1 MSSGMTLL
9 EQEVGPDDS
18 VVPSR
23 LTQPESSMEKF
34 KDPTTPEESLSHLKL
49 SDQKS
54 AETDPR
60 AAQNPQSTGTGCPPC
75 SGQDPPAEECFHDCH
90 DSFEAE
96 EPVLDDEGNVQ
107 NGGSSSR
114 KQTELDEEYL
124 LELEKDMPEEEKQ
137 VTNISVAFLAG
148 LNHHIALQIFV
159 CFEQFFP
166 LFSTNQSFSIELAFP
181 GVELLWDFLSNR
193 RRKEST
199 MLKEKGNEQ
208 FKKGD
213 YGEAEDSYTKALQIC
228 PACFQKDRAV
238 LFSNRAAAKMKQ
250 DKTEAALSD
259 CTKAV
264 ELDPHYIRALLRR
277 AELYEKT
284 EKLDEALED
293 YKAVL
298 ERDPSVH
305 QAREACMRLPR
316 QIEERNEKLKK
327 EMLGKLKDLGN
338 LVLRPFGLST
348 ENFQIKQDSST
359 GSYSINFVQ
368 NPNNNR

>member
-1 MSSGMTLL
+1 MEESKEL
-9 EQEVGPDDS
+9 
-18 VVPSR
+18 R
-23 LTQPESSMEKF
+23 L
-34 KDPTTPEESLSHLKL
+34 PEESLRNLTL

-54 AETDPR
+54 SESTSSLAAGPQET
-60 AAQNPQSTGTGCPPC
+60 QNLKNTESGCM
-75 SGQDPPAEECFHDCH
+75 SSSATEPPAADESFHDCH
-90 DSFEAE
+90 DSFEAK
-96 EPVLDDEGNVQ
+96 EPKADDEGDLQ
-107 NGGSSSR
+107 NDEDSSK

-137 VTNISVAFLAG
+137 T
-148 LNHHIALQIFV
+148 
-159 CFEQFFP
+159 
-166 LFSTNQSFSIELAFP
+166 
-181 GVELLWDFLSNR
+181 

-199 MLKEKGNEQ
+199 TLKEKGNEQ

-213 YGEAEDSYTKALQIC
+213 YGEAEDSYTRALRIC

-238 LFSNRAAAKMKQ
+238 LFSNRAAARMKQ

-259 CTKAV
+259 CSKAV
-264 ELDPHYIRALLRR
+264 ELDPNYIRALLRR

-293 YKAVL
+293 YKTIL
-298 ERDPSVH
+298 EKDPSVH
-305 QAREACMRLPR
+305 QAREACMRLPQ

-327 EMLGKLKDLGN
+327 EMMGKLKDLGN

-348 ENFQIKQDSST
+348 DNFQIKQDSST

>member
-1 MSSGMTLL
+1 
-9 EQEVGPDDS
+9 
-18 VVPSR
+18 
-23 LTQPESSMEKF
+23 MEEF
-34 KDPTTPEESLSHLKL
+34 KDASPPEELLDHLKL

-54 AETDPR
+54 PETGPKD
-60 AAQNPQSTGTGCPPC
+60 AQNPKNID
-75 SGQDPPAEECFHDCH
+75 SGYTPSSAKDPTAADECFHDCH
-90 DSFEAE
+90 DSFEAK
-96 EPVLDDEGNVQ
+96 EPILDDEGNLQ
-107 NGGSSSR
+107 NDESSSR

-137 VTNISVAFLAG
+137 VIQSTSVDYKE
-148 LNHHIALQIFV
+148 I
-159 CFEQFFP
+159 CFQY
-166 LFSTNQSFSIELAFP
+166 
-181 GVELLWDFLSNR
+181 
-193 RRKEST
+193 
-199 MLKEKGNEQ
+199 
-208 FKKGD
+208 

-259 CTKAV
+259 CSKAV
-264 ELDPHYIRALLRR
+264 ELDPNYIRALLRR

-298 ERDPSVH
+298 EKDPSVH

>member
-1 MSSGMTLL
+1 M
-9 EQEVGPDDS
+9 EQ
-18 VVPSR
+18 
-23 LTQPESSMEKF
+23 F
-34 KDPTTPEESLSHLKL
+34 KDGSPPEELLGHLKL
-49 SDQKS
+49 SDQKAS
-54 AETDPR
+54 
-60 AAQNPQSTGTGCPPC
+60 QSTSSLA
-75 SGQDPPAEECFHDCH
+75 SGHKDIHSPQNMGSDYAASSAKDPTIADECFHDCH
-90 DSFEAE
+90 DSFEVK
-96 EPVLDDEGNVQ
+96 EPLLDDEGNIQ
-107 NGGSSSR
+107 SDENSTR

-137 VTNISVAFLAG
+137 K
-148 LNHHIALQIFV
+148 
-159 CFEQFFP
+159 
-166 LFSTNQSFSIELAFP
+166 
-181 GVELLWDFLSNR
+181 

-199 MLKEKGNEQ
+199 TLKEKGNEQ

-259 CTKAV
+259 CSKAV
-264 ELDPHYIRALLRR
+264 ELDPNYIRALLRR
-277 AELYEKT
+277 AELHEKT

-298 ERDPSVH
+298 EKDPSVH